1 MNSSSGDSLTNII
14 ADALGCQSS
23 EILDSSGLGKH
34 PKWDS
39 LGHISIMIALEKRFG
54 IAIDESNVGVLT
66 SVKEIRK
73 CLALRK

>member
-1 MNSSSGDSLTNII
+1 MNSEFGDSLINII
-14 ADALGCQSS
+14 ADALGCQPT

-39 LGHISIMIALEKRFG
+39 LGHISIMVALERNYG

-73 CLALRK
+73 CLAQRQ